1 VGIASTASGDRPA
14 PPLDPAKG
22 SATVGGAT
30 VTAAKVAGDTRFG

>member
-1 VGIASTASGDRPA
+1 VGIASSPAGDRPA

-30 VTAAKVAGDTRFG
+30 VTAEKVAGDTTFG